1 MNTEERIN
9 MLNGAL
15 YACIDSEDGYFYN
28 FGTCDEKTAEYL
40 LLDPKIKKGVSSS
53 GNLWFIRNR
62 MRYVFADKNLA
73 VIAQ

>member
-1 MNTEERIN
+1 MNTEEKIT
-9 MLNGAL
+9 MLKGAL

-28 FGTCDEKTAEYL
+28 FGTCDDKAAEYL
-40 LLDPKIKKGVSSS
+40 LLDTRTKKGVSST

-62 MRYVFADKNLA
+62 MRYVFADKKLA